1 MKKSILLSIL
11 FVVAII
17 NSAFSQDTTYYSKEY
32 KELKSRIGAHEY
44 KVVEKLSDNRLI
56 VKWYKMSGQII
67 RLAHKQLKR
76 KKEIPDGIK
85 KVWNKNGKLVAELN
99 FLKGEQNGEQL
110 FYRDNGIMCRKEFYK
125 KGKLKKGE
133 CWDKK
138 GNPIEYFPREIFPT
152 FNEGGTQ
159 RLQKYIAKHTK
170 YPPFSSKYRIEG
182 RVLVSFKID
191 TVGNVVDVKIE
202 KGINQELNTEA
213 LRVIKTMPK
222 WTPGYLEGEP
232 IEVSFTVPINFKL

>member
-67 RLAHKQLKR
+67 RLVHKKLKR
-76 KKEIPDGIK
+76 KKEILEGVSK
-85 KVWNKNGKLVAELN
+85 EWYENGQVMVVLN
-99 FLKGEQNGEQL
+99 YIEDKENGEQL
-110 FYRDNGIMCRKEFYK
+110 YYWDSGVMCRKEFYK
-125 KGKLKKGE
+125 KGKLKKSE
-133 CWDKK
+133 CWDRK
-138 GNPIEYFPREIFPT
+138 GNPKAYFPRFIMPKLKK
-152 FNEGGTQ
+152 G
-159 RLQKYIAKHTK
+159 RYSLQNYIVKHTK
-170 YPPFSSKYRIEG
+170 YPPLSQKYRIEG
-182 RVLVSFKID
+182 TVFVGFKID
-191 TVGNVVDVKIE
+191 SLGNIIDVKIK

-232 IEVSFTVPINFKL
+232 IEVPFTVPINFKL